1 MKYSYAEKYEI
12 IRLVESSKLS
22 VRKTLEQIGISKSSF
37 YEWYRKYVE
46 EGIEGL
52 RERSRSPS
60 KFWNRIPD
68 SERERIIEHALE
80 HPHLSCREVAVRI
93 TDETGYFVSESS
105 VYRIL
110 KTAGLVV
117 SPAFA
122 VQSAKD
128 RFQQPTSRINQLWQT
143 DFTYFKI
150 SGWGW
155 YYLSTVMDD
164 YSRLILAWKLCLG
177 MSSEDVKETLD
188 RAIAFTGVD
197 DAQVVHRPRLLS
209 DNGPCY
215 ISRELLEYLEKHRM
229 DHTRGKPF
237 HPMTQGKIER
247 YHRSMKNIIL
257 LDNYYLPMELEAR
270 IARWVEYYNN
280 ERYHESLGN
289 ITPRDK
295 YCGREQ
301 SIFARRREIKKQ
313 TIRKRRVAY
322 RNQQL
327 RAGNSVRLSVS

>member
-12 IRLVESSKLS
+12 IRLVESSHLS
-22 VRKTLEQIGISKSSF
+22 VRKTLIQIGVSKSSF
-37 YEWYRKYVE
+37 YEWYRRYLE
-46 EGIEGL
+46 DGIEGL
-52 RERSRSPS
+52 KDRSRRPD
-60 KFWNRIPD
+60 KFWNRIPN
-68 SERERIIEHALE
+68 SERQGIIEHALE

-93 TDETGYFVSESS
+93 TDESGYFVSESS

-110 KTAGLVV
+110 KAAGLVV
-117 SPAFA
+117 SPVFA

-128 RFQQPTSRINQLWQT
+128 TFQHPTTRINELWQT

-150 SGWGW
+150 SGGGW

-164 YSRLILAWKLCLG
+164 YSRWILSWKLCSG

-188 RAIAFTGVD
+188 RAIAFTGVH
-197 DAQVVHRPRLLS
+197 DAAVVHRPRLLS

-215 ISRELLEYLEKHRM
+215 ISKDLLEYLEKHRM
-229 DHTRGKPF
+229 DHTRGRPF

-247 YHRSMKNIIL
+247 YHRSMKNILL

-270 IARWVEYYNN
+270 IGQWVSYYNN

-301 SIFARRREIKKQ
+301 IIFERRRHIKKQ
-313 TIRKRRVAY
+313 TIKKRRRAY
-322 RNQQL
+322 RY
-327 RAGNSVRLSVS
+327 SS